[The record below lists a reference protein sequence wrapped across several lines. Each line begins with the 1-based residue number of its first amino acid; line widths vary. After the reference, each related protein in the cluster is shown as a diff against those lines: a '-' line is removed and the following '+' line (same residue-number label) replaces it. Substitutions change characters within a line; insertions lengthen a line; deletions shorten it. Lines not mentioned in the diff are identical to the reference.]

1 MPRMILLLA
10 VALTLIIL
18 IRRAQ
23 RQPPH
28 KRRGAYLQIMLG
40 SAVVGVIILT
50 LMGKMHW
57 IGAALTGALVLARQ
71 TLPLLIRILPMLG
84 GLRGQNTN
92 AAGKQ
97 SEVSSRIL
105 RMTLDHDSGDLSGVV
120 LEGNYRDWLLEEL
133 EREQLDDLMAFC
145 QREDADSAKLLASY
159 LEQRFPDDAGHTE
172 HNSHGGTANAAGVT
186 RAEALAVLGL
196 REGASEEDIV
206 AAHRTLIQKLHPDR
220 GGNDYLAA
228 KINEAKDF
236 LTN

>member
-1 MPRMILLLA
+1 MPRMIVLLV
-10 VALTLIIL
+10 VALTLFIL

-28 KRRGAYLQIMLG
+28 KRRGAYLQLILG
-40 SAVVGVIILT
+40 SAVVGVIMLT

-84 GLRGQNTN
+84 GLRSQNAN

-105 RMTLDHDSGDLSGVV
+105 RMALDHDSGDLSGVV
-120 LEGNYRDWLLEEL
+120 LEGTYRDWLLEEL
-133 EREQLDDLMAFC
+133 DREQLDDLMAFC
-145 QREDADSAKLLASY
+145 QREDADSAQLLASY
-159 LEQRFPDDAGHTE
+159 LEQRFPDDSGHTE

-196 REGASEEDIV
+196 GEGASEEDIV

-236 LTN
+236 LID

>member
-18 IRRAQ
+18 IRRAH

-28 KRRGAYLQIMLG
+28 KRRGAYLQIILG

-71 TLPLLIRILPMLG
+71 MLPLLIRVLPMLG
-84 GLRGQNTN
+84 SLRGQNTN
-92 AAGKQ
+92 AAGKK

-105 RMTLDHDSGDLSGVV
+105 KMTLDHDSSDLSGVV
-120 LEGNYRDWLLEEL
+120 LEGTYRDWLLEEL
-133 EREQLDDLMAFC
+133 NREQLDDLIAFC
-145 QREDADSAKLLASY
+145 QGEDADSAQLLASY
-159 LEQRFPDDAGHTE
+159 IEQRFPNDAGHTE
-172 HNSHGGTANAAGVT
+172 HNANTGAANATGLT

-196 REGASEEDIV
+196 GEEARDEDIV
-206 AAHRTLIQKLHPDR
+206 AAHRALIQKLHPDR

-236 LTN
+236 LID

>member
-1 MPRMILLLA
+1 MILLLV

-28 KRRGAYLQIMLG
+28 KRRGAYLQIILG

-57 IGAALTGALVLARQ
+57 VGAALTGALVLARQ

-84 GLRGQNTN
+84 GLRGQNGN
-92 AAGKQ
+92 ASGKQ

-105 RMTLDHDSGDLSGVV
+105 RMMLDHDSGDLSGVV
-120 LEGNYRDWLLEEL
+120 LEGTYRDWLLEEL

-145 QREDADSAKLLASY
+145 QREDADSAQLLASY

-196 REGASEEDIV
+196 GEGASEEDIV

-236 LTN
+236 LID

>member
-1 MPRMILLLA
+1 MPRMILLLV

-23 RQPPH
+23 QQPPH
-28 KRRGAYLQIMLG
+28 KRRGAYLQIILG

-57 IGAALTGALVLARQ
+57 VGAALTGALVLARQ

-84 GLRGQNTN
+84 GLRGQNAN

-120 LEGNYRDWLLEEL
+120 LEGTYRDWLLEEL
-133 EREQLDDLMAFC
+133 DREQLDDLMAFC
-145 QREDADSAKLLASY
+145 QREDNDSAQLLASY
-159 LEQRFPDDAGHTE
+159 LEQRFPDDASHTE

-196 REGASEEDIV
+196 GEGASEEDIV

-236 LTN
+236 LID

>member
-10 VALTLIIL
+10 VALTLVIL

-28 KRRGAYLQIMLG
+28 KRRAAYLQIILG

-71 TLPLLIRILPMLG
+71 MLPLLIRILPMLG
-84 GLRGQNTN
+84 GLRGQNTH
-92 AAGKQ
+92 AEGKQ

-105 RMTLDHDSGDLSGVV
+105 KMTLDHDSGDLSGVV
-120 LEGNYRDWLLEEL
+120 LEGTFRDWLLEEL
-133 EREQLDDLMAFC
+133 DREQLDDLMAFC
-145 QREDADSAKLLASY
+145 QREDADSAQLLASY
-159 LEQRFPDDAGHTE
+159 LEQRFPDDTGHTE
-172 HNSHGGTANAAGVT
+172 HNANTGSANATGLT

-196 REGASEEDIV
+196 GEAASEEDIV
-206 AAHRTLIQKLHPDR
+206 AAHRALIQKLHPDR

-236 LTN
+236 LID

>member
-1 MPRMILLLA
+1 
-10 VALTLIIL
+10 
-18 IRRAQ
+18 
-23 RQPPH
+23 
-28 KRRGAYLQIMLG
+28 
-40 SAVVGVIILT
+40 
-50 LMGKMHW
+50 MGKMHW
-57 IGAALTGALVLARQ
+57 VGAALTGALVLARQ

-84 GLRGQNTN
+84 GLRGQNAN

-120 LEGNYRDWLLEEL
+120 LEGTYRDWLLEEL
-133 EREQLDDLMAFC
+133 DREQLDDLMAFC
-145 QREDADSAKLLASY
+145 QREDADSAQLLASY

-172 HNSHGGTANAAGVT
+172 HNSQGGTANAAGVT

-196 REGASEEDIV
+196 GEGASEEDIV

-236 LTN
+236 LID

>member
-1 MPRMILLLA
+1 VPRMILLLA

-84 GLRGQNTN
+84 GLRGQNAN
-92 AAGKQ
+92 SAGKQ

-120 LEGNYRDWLLEEL
+120 LEGTYRDWLLEEL

-206 AAHRTLIQKLHPDR
+206 AAHRTLIQRLHPDR

-236 LTN
+236 LID

>member
-1 MPRMILLLA
+1 MILLLA

-28 KRRGAYLQIMLG
+28 KRRGAYLQIILG

-84 GLRGQNTN
+84 GLRGQNAN

-120 LEGNYRDWLLEEL
+120 LEGTYRDWLLEEL
-133 EREQLDDLMAFC
+133 DREQLDDLMAFC
-145 QREDADSAKLLASY
+145 QREDNDAAQLLASY
-159 LEQRFPDDAGHTE
+159 LEQRFPDDASHTE
-172 HNSHGGTANAAGVT
+172 HNSHGGTVNAAGLT

-196 REGASEEDIV
+196 GEGASEEDIV

-228 KINEAKDF
+228 KINEAKDL

>member
-1 MPRMILLLA
+1 MILLLA

-18 IRRAQ
+18 IRRAH

-28 KRRGAYLQIMLG
+28 KRRGAYLQIILG

-71 TLPLLIRILPMLG
+71 MLPLLIRVLPMLG
-84 GLRGQNTN
+84 SLRGQNTN
-92 AAGKQ
+92 AAGKK

-105 RMTLDHDSGDLSGVV
+105 KMTLDHDSSDLSGVV
-120 LEGNYRDWLLEEL
+120 LEGTYRDWLLEEL
-133 EREQLDDLMAFC
+133 NREQLDDLIAFC
-145 QREDADSAKLLASY
+145 QGEDADSAQLLASY
-159 LEQRFPDDAGHTE
+159 IEQRFPNDAGHTE
-172 HNSHGGTANAAGVT
+172 HNANTGAANATGLT

-196 REGASEEDIV
+196 GEEARDEDIV
-206 AAHRTLIQKLHPDR
+206 AAHRALIQKLHPDR

-236 LTN
+236 LID

>member
-28 KRRGAYLQIMLG
+28 KRRGAYLQIILG

-57 IGAALTGALVLARQ
+57 IGAAVTGALVLARQ

-84 GLRGQNTN
+84 GLRGQNTH

-105 RMTLDHDSGDLSGVV
+105 KMTLDHDSGDLSGVV
-120 LEGNYRDWLLEEL
+120 LEGTYRDWLLEEL
-133 EREQLDDLMAFC
+133 DREQLDDLMAFC
-145 QREDADSAKLLASY
+145 QREDADSAQLLGSY

-172 HNSHGGTANAAGVT
+172 HNTHAGSANATGLT

-196 REGASEEDIV
+196 GEAASEEDIV
-206 AAHRTLIQKLHPDR
+206 AAHRALIQKLHPDR

-236 LTN
+236 LID

>member
-1 MPRMILLLA
+1 MPRMILLLV

-28 KRRGAYLQIMLG
+28 KRRGAYLQIILG

-57 IGAALTGALVLARQ
+57 VGAALTGALVLARQ

-84 GLRGQNTN
+84 GLRGQNSN

-120 LEGNYRDWLLEEL
+120 LEGTYRDWLLEEL

-145 QREDADSAKLLASY
+145 QREDADSAQLLASY

-172 HNSHGGTANAAGVT
+172 HNNQGGTANASGVT
-186 RAEALAVLGL
+186 RAEAFAVLGL
-196 REGASEEDIV
+196 GEGASEEDIV

-236 LTN
+236 LID

>member
-1 MPRMILLLA
+1 MILLLA

-28 KRRGAYLQIMLG
+28 KRRGAYLQLILG

-71 TLPLLIRILPMLG
+71 TLPLLIRILPILG
-84 GLRGQNTN
+84 GLRGRNGN

-120 LEGNYRDWLLEEL
+120 LEGTYRDWLLEEL
-133 EREQLDDLMAFC
+133 DREQLDDLMAFC
-145 QREDADSAKLLASY
+145 QREDADSAQLLASY

-172 HNSHGGTANAAGVT
+172 HTSHGGAANAAGVT

-196 REGASEEDIV
+196 GQGASEEDIV

-236 LTN
+236 LID